1 MTAIPPYASRLALL
15 AAAAALVLGVC
26 AVGLGIADEVPLAW
40 GYGLACLLQVA
51 PSLAVGYRIREGL
64 GNRGLDG
71 ERRTLRLTSHLLR
84 LLALGLLIAS
94 ILAWSEGQASR
105 RPGAL
110 GLAFGGTALV
120 VWLGLWMGKR
130 GGRDQHPSL
139 ALDARRAL
147 TLAGLAGLLLVGGLL
162 GLVFPW
168 SSSAVGMAMA
178 AWLFLE
184 GRTLAKGTTVSLVGC
199 GGCGSCGCG

>member
-1 MTAIPPYASRLALL
+1 MTAIPPNASRLALL
-15 AAAAALVLGVC
+15 AAGAALVLGVA
-26 AVGLGIADEVPLAW
+26 AVVLGIADEVPMAW

-51 PSLAVGYRIREGL
+51 PSLAVGYRLREGL

-84 LLALGLLIAS
+84 LLALGLAIAS
-94 ILAWSEGQASR
+94 ILAWTEGNAP
-105 RPGAL
+105 RPGTPAL
-110 GLAFGGTALV
+110 ALTGAALV

-130 GGRDQHPSL
+130 GAGDQHPSL
-139 ALDARRAL
+139 ALDAGRAR
-147 TLAGLAGLLLVGGLL
+147 TLAGLAGLLAAGGLL
-162 GLVFPW
+162 GLAFPW
-168 SSSAVGMAMA
+168 SAPAAGVAMA

-184 GRTLAKGTTVSLVGC
+184 GRTMAKATTVSLVGC